1 MSSVDSN
8 TIAQM
13 NDATYSSVIFP
24 APAEET
30 TLDLEVKDDLDTNYG
45 ELIDYNEVDE
55 LAVRSPETN
64 RKLLR
69 DALAENGFALRKV
82 LLSEPI
88 VNHYASPLAM
98 EKMSVEDIMSE
109 SPTEDLLQVGT
120 IKDRI
125 FMPAS
130 FPQKWILPTIKVQKA
145 LKLHATAKCS
155 SGFPPFAGSYFA

>member
-69 DALAENGFALRKV
+69 DALAENGFALRNV
-82 LLSEPI
+82 LSSEPI
-88 VNHYASPLAM
+88 VNHYAAPLAM
-98 EKMSVEDIMSE
+98 EKMSIMSE
-109 SPTEDLLQVGT
+109 IPTEDLFHVGT

-130 FPQKWILPTIKVQKA
+130 FAQKWILPTIKD
-145 LKLHATAKCS
+145 
-155 SGFPPFAGSYFA
+155 